1 MSAMEDKWY
10 IIEEFGKIGPFSYRE
25 LLGGVERGDYDYSVR
40 LESERTGKRTSLTE
54 VMNRSKRPSSTN
66 RSRTK
71 SIHTNRRKANRR
83 SGSRPKASS
92 VRIEKILKNLIIML
106 TGSVVALG
114 LFFFFKKVDLS
125 QFLPQ
130 QADTQKEP
138 NTVMLDLPSAAGKPV
153 ASVFDNVTRISALPK
168 KIKQTVNIGPVRFK
182 RRHLQRCKVKCRLLV
197 NDNHG
202 GSITAVF
209 FAQSFRSKL
218 INARGKIYM
227 RGIVSAKG
235 NELYLQSVSYK

>member
-1 MSAMEDKWY
+1 MEDKWY

-54 VMNRSKRPSSTN
+54 VMNRSKKPSSTS

-71 SIHTNRRKANRR
+71 SINTNRRKTNRR
-83 SGSRPKASS
+83 SSSRPKASS
-92 VRIEKILKNLIIML
+92 AKIESFLKNLIIML
-106 TGSVVALG
+106 IGSVVALG

-130 QADTQKEP
+130 QEETQKEP
-138 NTVMLDLPSAAGKPV
+138 NTVMLDLPSSAGKPV
-153 ASVFDNVTRISALPK
+153 SSVFDNVTHLSALSS

-182 RRHLQRCKVKCRLLV
+182 RKHLRKCRVKCRLLV
-197 NDNHG
+197 TDQHG
-202 GSITAVF
+202 GSVTAVF
-209 FAQSFRSKL
+209 FAQSFRTKL

-235 NELYLQSVSYK
+235 NELYLQSVSYR